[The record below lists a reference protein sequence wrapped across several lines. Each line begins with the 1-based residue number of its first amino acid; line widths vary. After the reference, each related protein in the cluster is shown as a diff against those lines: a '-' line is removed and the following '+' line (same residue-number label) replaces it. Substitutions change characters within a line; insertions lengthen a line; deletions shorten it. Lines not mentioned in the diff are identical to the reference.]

1 MLRVLRAFAW
11 LRWRV
16 FMNSIERTG
25 ARDTVERLSLA
36 VEQLGP
42 IVAAVTLIPAVLL
55 LAAAATYGG
64 YRLATGFASNI
75 PFEILR
81 YLMLAAC
88 GLAVIGPI
96 VMPINERPNA
106 VRLLLLPIPRRTLY
120 VAQAA
125 GAIADPWVLLI
136 LPVVIFLAVGLA
148 IGGAVVAA
156 LQALVAG
163 LLFALA
169 LVGLSTLTT
178 SIVNLVVRDRRRGE
192 LIGLLFILI
201 LPLVSMLPGLL
212 QIQRGSLEH
221 RRAMRQERKLPD
233 WTQEVGSA
241 LFDAVPSELY
251 VRAMRKAVEVGPLA
265 SAGSTLGLAG
275 CVFILHGLGLLTFTR
290 LLNSPA
296 SMGLRRA
303 GGRAETWGMRIPG
316 LSSGASAVALAQIRL
331 TMRTPRGRSILISP
345 FLVFLVFTVLVKRS
359 GGMDIGALAIT
370 NGLGLATFGCAI
382 CLLSILPFSMNQFAI
397 DGAGLTL
404 ELLSPLADA
413 EILTGKM
420 AGIGLMAIV
429 PSCLCLLIA
438 FVLFPTGPPAL
449 WISVPI
455 GLLATYLLV
464 APVAA
469 LLSALFP
476 RAVDL
481 NSIGRGSNAHGA
493 AGFVGLLAFVLA
505 SLPSVGLTL
514 TAVGILRNPALAP
527 VLLVAWC
534 AFAFAIGR
542 LLFIPVRRVFAGRRE
557 NLGLVV

>member
-1 MLRVLRAFAW
+1 
-11 LRWRV
+11 
-16 FMNSIERTG
+16 
-25 ARDTVERLSLA
+25 
-36 VEQLGP
+36 
-42 IVAAVTLIPAVLL
+42 
-55 LAAAATYGG
+55 
-64 YRLATGFASNI
+64 
-75 PFEILR
+75 
-81 YLMLAAC
+81 
-88 GLAVIGPI
+88 
-96 VMPINERPNA
+96 
-106 VRLLLLPIPRRTLY
+106 
-120 VAQAA
+120 
-125 GAIADPWVLLI
+125 
-136 LPVVIFLAVGLA
+136 
-148 IGGAVVAA
+148 
-156 LQALVAG
+156 
-163 LLFALA
+163 
-169 LVGLSTLTT
+169 
-178 SIVNLVVRDRRRGE
+178 
-192 LIGLLFILI
+192 
-201 LPLVSMLPGLL
+201 
-212 QIQRGSLEH
+212 
-221 RRAMRQERKLPD
+221 
-233 WTQEVGSA
+233 
-241 LFDAVPSELY
+241 
-251 VRAMRKAVEVGPLA
+251 
-265 SAGSTLGLAG
+265 
-275 CVFILHGLGLLTFTR
+275 
-290 LLNSPA
+290 
-296 SMGLRRA
+296 
-303 GGRAETWGMRIPG
+303 
-316 LSSGASAVALAQIRL
+316 
-331 TMRTPRGRSILISP
+331 
-345 FLVFLVFTVLVKRS
+345 
-359 GGMDIGALAIT
+359 
-370 NGLGLATFGCAI
+370 
-382 CLLSILPFSMNQFAI
+382 MNQFAI

-420 AGIGLMAIV
+420 AGIGLMSIV